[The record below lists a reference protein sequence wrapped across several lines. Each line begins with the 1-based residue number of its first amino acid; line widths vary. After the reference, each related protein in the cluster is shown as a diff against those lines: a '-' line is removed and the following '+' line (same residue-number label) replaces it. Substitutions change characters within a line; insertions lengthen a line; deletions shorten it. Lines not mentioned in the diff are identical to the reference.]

1 MMHELDDP
9 PQQQHYPMA
18 SRYNIIDY
26 ESDDEQDDDIRGPS
40 NENLVSAAS
49 FVTQLLNKEGINYA
63 LMGAFA
69 LKCFGSNRDTNNVDI
84 AVDTSM
90 KRLWQIIEPEDRLV
104 IPQSR
109 LVADVMKIFVKTG
122 PGYDHCRDTKLIE
135 VEMIS
140 PEQTL
145 TQYKG
150 SNGSPRD
157 IGSHQQML
165 VASGPLGEQVSFK
178 ALDVLYLLR
187 SKMDVIAARGAPKD
201 FLDVQFI
208 IDHWSQ
214 ELAKIQGYAER
225 IRSDIDSML
234 TPPPSP

>member
-1 MMHELDDP
+1 
-9 PQQQHYPMA
+9 MA

-26 ESDDEQDDDIRGPS
+26 ESDDEQDDDSRGPS

-69 LKCFGSNRDTNNVDI
+69 LQCFGSNRNTNNVDI

-109 LVADVMKIFVKTG
+109 LVADVMKIFVRTG
-122 PGYDHCRDTKLIE
+122 PGYDHCKDTKLIE

-140 PEQTL
+140 P
-145 TQYKG
+145 G

-165 VASGPLGEQVSFK
+165 VASGPLGEEVSFK

-214 ELAKIQGYAER
+214 ELAKIQGYSTAAR
-225 IRSDIDSML
+225 IRSDIESLL

>member
-1 MMHELDDP
+1 
-9 PQQQHYPMA
+9 MA
-18 SRYNIIDY
+18 SRYNVIDY
-26 ESDDEQDDDIRGPS
+26 ESDDEQDGSISGPS
-40 NENLVSAAS
+40 NDNLVSAAS
-49 FVTQLLNKEGINYA
+49 FVTQLLTKQGINYA

-122 PGYDHCRDTKLIE
+122 PGYDHCRDAKLIE

-140 PEQTL
+140 P
-145 TQYKG
+145 G
-150 SNGSPRD
+150 SNGSPRH

-165 VASGPLGEQVSFK
+165 VVSGPLGEQVSFK

-187 SKMDVIAARGAPKD
+187 SKLEVIAARGAPKD
-201 FLDVQFI
+201 FLDIQFI
-208 IDHWSQ
+208 VDHWSQ
-214 ELAKIQGYAER
+214 EIAKIQGYSIATR
-225 IRSDIDSML
+225 IQSDIQSIL
-234 TPPPSP
+234 TPPQSPQLV

>member
-1 MMHELDDP
+1 
-9 PQQQHYPMA
+9 MA

-26 ESDDEQDDDIRGPS
+26 ESDDEQDDDSRGPS

-69 LKCFGSNRDTNNVDI
+69 LQCFGSNRNTNNVDI

-109 LVADVMKIFVKTG
+109 LVADVMKIFVRTG

-140 PEQTL
+140 P
-145 TQYKG
+145 G

-165 VASGPLGEQVSFK
+165 VASGPLGEEVSFK

-214 ELAKIQGYAER
+214 ELAKIQGYSTAAR
-225 IRSDIDSML
+225 IRSDIESLL